1 CGTILRLVLIG
12 SRTLFHTCRTI
23 ICNLCHAAFP
33 SGLTVIACLAE
44 ESRTNGSHWI
54 RRSLTRV

>member
-12 SRTLFHTCRTI
+12 TRTLFHTCRRI
-23 ICNLCHAAFP
+23 MCSLGHAALP
-33 SGLTVIACLAE
+33 AGLTVIACLAE
-44 ESRTNGSHWI
+44 ESCTNGKHWI